1 MTVFARTATFQG
13 RPDTID
19 AGVSYL
25 RDDAVPT
32 ILAMPR
38 CIGLS
43 VLADRRT
50 GLCVI
55 TTAWPTREAM
65 HGSVVAIR
73 PIRERTAKILVA
85 VAELEEWEI
94 PAVHRK
100 EGAAKATCARVTYMR
115 APSSTADDLI
125 EDFTS
130 VTVPAL
136 RNVRGFCGASLL
148 VNREWGRAAVS
159 VAYDSHEAAERRIS
173 RSDGRHQLG
182 TDIIFVRDFDVLMP
196 HLRVPEAVED

>member
-25 RDDAVPT
+25 RDDAVPA

-50 GLCVI
+50 GLCII

-94 PAVHRK
+94 PAVNRK

-115 APSSTADDLI
+115 APSGTADNVI
-125 EDFTS
+125 EDFTT

-159 VAYDSHEAAERRIS
+159 VAYDSPEAGERRFT
-173 RSDGRHQLG
+173 RSDGRHQVG

-196 HLRVPEAVED
+196 HLRVPDPITD

>member
-19 AGVSYL
+19 AGVAYV
-25 RDDAVPT
+25 REDAVPT
-32 ILAMPR
+32 ILAMPK

-50 GLCVI
+50 GLCII

-65 HGSVVAIR
+65 HASVVAIR
-73 PIRERTAKILVA
+73 PIRERTAKVLVA

-100 EGAAKATCARVTYMR
+100 QGSAKPTCARVTYMR
-115 APSSTADDLI
+115 VPSGTADEVI
-125 EDFTS
+125 NDFNT

-148 VNREWGRAAVS
+148 VNKEWGRAAVS
-159 VAYDSHEAAERRIS
+159 VAYDGPEAAERRIS

-182 TDIIFVRDFDVLMP
+182 TDIIFVRDFDVLIP
-196 HLRVPEAVED
+196 HLRVAEPAAD

>member
-1 MTVFARTATFQG
+1 VTVFARTATFQG

-25 RDDAVPT
+25 SDDAVPA

-50 GLCVI
+50 GLCII

-85 VAELEEWEI
+85 VAELEEWEV
-94 PAVHRK
+94 PAVYRK
-100 EGAAKATCARVTYMR
+100 EGAPKATCARVTYMR
-115 APSSTADDLI
+115 APSGTADELI
-125 EDFTS
+125 DDFTT

-136 RNVRGFCGASLL
+136 RAIRGFCGASLL
-148 VNREWGRAAVS
+148 VNKEWGRAAVS
-159 VAYDSHEAAERRIS
+159 VAYDSPEAAERRLS

-196 HLRVPEAVED
+196 HLRVPEPVAE

>member
-25 RDDAVPT
+25 RDDAVPA

-50 GLCVI
+50 GLCII

-85 VAELEEWEI
+85 VAELEEWEV

-100 EGAAKATCARVTYMR
+100 QGAPPATCARVTFMR
-115 APSSTADDLI
+115 VPSGTADALI
-125 EDFTS
+125 DDFAT

-136 RNVRGFCGASLL
+136 RNIRGFCAASLL

-159 VAYDSHEAAERRIS
+159 VAYDSPEAAERRLS
-173 RSDGRHQLG
+173 RSDGRHQIG

-196 HLRVPEAVED
+196 HLRVPEPVAE